1 MCHGKM
7 KELVNFI
14 SERFPLFIQRG
25 RNSGLRLLGLVRSR
39 MLNLVAWDGTS
50 WKQKLVSLSRKG
62 NSNQSTNLS
71 LIL

>member
-1 MCHGKM
+1 MCYHGKM

-50 WKQKLVSLSRKG
+50 WKLVSLSRKG